1 MKISEIENK
10 WEIPTVCPIC
20 GTEVEINS
28 TGEVY
33 CPNPNCEQK
42 VIHKV
47 QKFVNVNKIMKIGPA
62 IITDLIKRCKITTI
76 SQFIFFVKSAQ
87 LDAVAGEKN
96 GAKIRKNFSAL
107 MNQPISFGKFF
118 AGFDIE
124 DIGER
129 KLNKLAEAGYK
140 VADFLDDKMPAWKS
154 VDNWSLET
162 YNKFCAGV
170 VEKQADI
177 QSMSTFFKV
186 DGETANK
193 AIEGV
198 LSGKAFCFTGKCATY
213 QRSELE
219 KMVVDRGG
227 TVTAVNKDLYALVTD
242 DPTNGSSKNV
252 KAQKLGSKVISYE
265 DFLKM
270 CK

>member
-20 GTEVEINS
+20 GAEVEINS

-47 QKFVNVNKIMKIGPA
+47 QKFVNVNKIMEIGPA
-62 IITDLIKRCKITTI
+62 IITDLIRRCKITTI
-76 SQFIFFVKSAQ
+76 SKFIFFTQSNQ

-96 GAKIRKNFSAL
+96 GAKIRKNFNEL
-107 MNQPISFGKFF
+107 MGQPISFGKFF

-129 KLNKLAEAGYK
+129 KLNALGEAGYK
-140 VADFLDDKMPAWKS
+140 VADFLNDEMPAYKD
-154 VDNWSLET
+154 VKGWSLET

-170 VEKQADI
+170 VEKQHDI
-177 QSMSTFFKV
+177 KSMSTFFKV

-198 LSGKAFCFTGKCATY
+198 LSGKAFCFTGKCASY

-219 KMVVDRGG
+219 KMAIDRGG
-227 TVTAVNKDLYALVTD
+227 AVTAVNKNLYALVTD
-242 DPTNGSSKNV
+242 DPMSGSSKNE
-252 KAQKLGSKVISYE
+252 KAKKLGSKVISYE